1 VRILK
6 NETGFFEGRELTKLF
21 YQYWVPD
28 SGSIKAYIIALHGWG
43 THSDRLKLPAEYLTE
58 KGYAVYSFDIRGH
71 YRNAGDLPGH
81 INSLDHLQKD
91 LVLFMDVLREIAIDK
106 KIFLMGHSFG
116 GLISLIYA
124 INHPTLH
131 GVLISSPLL
140 GMYLKLSAGKKV
152 IKSISKTIGKFSPT
166 KILTNVIDQNQL
178 TSDLKIL
185 KSHITDKNKIDVISA
200 KSVAEI
206 DKYTKWVIEMAPK
219 LTCPV
224 FIMQAGD
231 DKIIDKNKTKEFY
244 EEIKSGDKV
253 YKDYPGFLHELWNEK
268 GRAQVYQDMYVWL
281 EKHIKK

>member
-1 VRILK
+1 
-6 NETGFFEGRELTKLF
+6 
-21 YQYWVPD
+21 
-28 SGSIKAYIIALHGWG
+28 
-43 THSDRLKLPAEYLTE
+43 
-58 KGYAVYSFDIRGH
+58 
-71 YRNAGDLPGH
+71 
-81 INSLDHLQKD
+81 
-91 LVLFMDVLREIAIDK
+91 MDVLREIAIDK

-178 TSDLKIL
+178 TSDLKVL
-185 KSHITDKNKIDVISA
+185 KSHIADKNKIDIISA

-231 DKIIDKNKTKEFY
+231 DKIKLKY
-244 EEIKSGDKV
+244 IKIC
-253 YKDYPGFLHELWNEK
+253 
-268 GRAQVYQDMYVWL
+268 MYG
-281 EKHIKK
+281 